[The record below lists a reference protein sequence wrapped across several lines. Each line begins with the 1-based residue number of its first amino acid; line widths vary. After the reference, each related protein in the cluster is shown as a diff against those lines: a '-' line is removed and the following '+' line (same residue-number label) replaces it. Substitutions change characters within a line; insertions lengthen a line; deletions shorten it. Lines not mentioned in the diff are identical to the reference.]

1 MNFDMGEAEKQICKR
16 IRELFA
22 GDTAAELRQM
32 EILPMEDVR
41 RIPRHWLTS
50 LGEAGYP
57 MSSME
62 NGRNS
67 VSLVAKQEQLAA
79 LAPSLF
85 LSVEVSIRIFGR
97 LITLFGSEDQ
107 KNAVLPDLISGKT
120 IGAVALS
127 ENGMNIEKDPLN
139 TMGVSSTDGF
149 HVTGNKGHV
158 INAPI
163 ADWIAVAGKIDG
175 REGPAFFLMEKESK
189 GLFMGHRL
197 ATLGYEGVPI
207 SPIRLDDCPV
217 PPAHVIHPP
226 VDRAVLQTVRMW
238 EDQVLT
244 AASLGLMRRSFDAA
258 LEYAKT
264 HRSGGKPIVA
274 YQEVGFKLAEML
286 TLFQT
291 AQLLAYRAAWMSE
304 SEDRE
309 ADVLAHSAKV
319 FCAES
324 AEKVASDALQI
335 LGGKGYVC
343 GNPVEAGYRDAKYIQ
358 IAGTSTEISR
368 MKIGDR
374 VLEYP

>member
-1 MNFDMGEAEKQICKR
+1 MNFDMGEAEKQVCGKV
-16 IRELFA
+16 RELFTEDA
-22 GDTAAELRQM
+22 AAELTGM

-41 RIPRHWLTS
+41 RITRHWLTS

-57 MSSME
+57 MSSVK

-67 VSLVAKQEQLAA
+67 VSLVVNQEQLAA
-79 LAPSLF
+79 LAPALF

-97 LITLFGSEDQ
+97 LVARFGTEDQ
-107 KNAVLPDLISGKT
+107 KNGVLPGLISGKRM
-120 IGAVALS
+120 GAVALS
-127 ENGMNIEKDPLN
+127 ENSMNIENDALN
-139 TMGVSSTDGF
+139 TTGVSSTDGF
-149 HVTGNKGHV
+149 RVAGSKGHV

-163 ADWIAVAGKIDG
+163 ADWIAVAGKMDG
-175 REGPAFFLMEKESK
+175 QEGSAFFLMQKKSK
-189 GLFMGHRL
+189 GLFIGERL
-197 ATLGYEGVPI
+197 STLGYEGVPI
-207 SPIRLDDCPV
+207 SPIRLKDASV
-217 PPAHVIHPP
+217 PATHVIHM
-226 VDRAVLQTVRMW
+226 DSAALQTVRMW

-258 LEYAKT
+258 LEHAKT
-264 HRSGGKPIVA
+264 HKSGGKPIVA

-324 AEKVASDALQI
+324 AEKISSDALQI
-335 LGGKGYVC
+335 LGGKGYVR

-374 VLEYP
+374 VLGY

>member
-1 MNFDMGEAEKQICKR
+1 MNFDMGEVEKQVRGKVG
-16 IRELFA
+16 ELFT
-22 GDTAAELRQM
+22 GDTAAELMRM
-32 EILPMEDVR
+32 ESLPMEDVR
-41 RIPRHWLTS
+41 KITRRWLTS

-57 MSSME
+57 MPMVK

-67 VSLVAKQEQLAA
+67 VSLVVSQEQLAA

-97 LITLFGSEDQ
+97 LVARFGSEDQ
-107 KNAVLPDLISGKT
+107 KNAVLPDLMSGKS

-127 ENGMNIEKDPLN
+127 ENSMNIENDILH
-139 TMGVSSTDGF
+139 TTGVSSADGF
-149 HVTGNKGHV
+149 HVTGSKGHV
-158 INAPI
+158 VNAAI

-175 REGPAFFLMEKESK
+175 REEPAFFLMEKESE
-189 GLFMGHRL
+189 GLFIGERL
-197 ATLGYEGVPI
+197 STLGYGGVPI
-207 SPIRLDDCPV
+207 SPIQLDGCPV
-217 PPAHVIHPP
+217 PLKHVIQLPM
-226 VDRAVLQTVRMW
+226 DSAAFQTVRMW

-258 LEYAKT
+258 LQYAKT
-264 HRSGGKPIVA
+264 HRSGGKPIIA

-309 ADVLAHSAKV
+309 ADVLAHAAKV

-324 AEKVASDALQI
+324 AEKVTSDAMQI
-335 LGGKGYVC
+335 LGGKGYVR

-374 VLEYP
+374 ILGY

>member
-1 MNFDMGEAEKQICKR
+1 MNFDMGEAEKQVCKR
-16 IRELFA
+16 IRGLFT
-22 GDTAAELRQM
+22 GDATAELAQM
-32 EILPMEDVR
+32 GTLPMEDVR
-41 RIPRHWLTS
+41 KITRDWLTS

-57 MSSME
+57 MTSVKNS
-62 NGRNS
+62 RNS
-67 VSLVAKQEQLAA
+67 VSLVFNQEQLAA
-79 LAPSLF
+79 LAPALF

-97 LITLFGSEDQ
+97 LVSRFGTEDQ
-107 KNAVLPDLISGKT
+107 KNALLPDLISGKT

-127 ENGMNIEKDPLN
+127 ENSMNIQNDALH
-139 TMGVSSTDGF
+139 TTGVPSTDGF
-149 HVTGNKGHV
+149 HVTGSKGHV
-158 INAPI
+158 VNAAI

-175 REGPAFFLMEKESK
+175 REEPAFFLMKKESE
-189 GLFMGHRL
+189 GLLMGHRL
-197 ATLGYEGVPI
+197 ATLGYEGAPI
-207 SPIRLDDCPV
+207 SSIELNDCPV
-217 PPAHVIHPP
+217 PATHVIHPP
-226 VDRAVLQTVRMW
+226 LDGDVLQTVRMW

-244 AASLGLMRRSFDAA
+244 AASLGLMGRSFDVA
-258 LEYAKT
+258 LQYAKT
-264 HRSGGKPIVA
+264 HRSGGKPIIA

-309 ADVLAHSAKV
+309 ADVLAHAAKV

-324 AEKVASDALQI
+324 AEKVASEALQI
-335 LGGKGYVC
+335 LGGKGYVR

-374 VLEYP
+374 VLGN

>member
-1 MNFDMGEAEKQICKR
+1 MNFDMGEAEKQVCGKV
-16 IRELFA
+16 RELFT
-22 GDTAAELRQM
+22 GDTAAELMRM
-32 EILPMEDVR
+32 ESLPMEDVR
-41 RIPRHWLTS
+41 RITRRWLTS
-50 LGEAGYP
+50 LSEAGYP
-57 MSSME
+57 MTSVK

-67 VSLVAKQEQLAA
+67 VSLVVNQEQLAA
-79 LAPSLF
+79 LASALF

-97 LITLFGSEDQ
+97 LVARFGSEDQ
-107 KNAVLPDLISGKT
+107 KNAVLPDLISGKA

-127 ENGMNIEKDPLN
+127 ENSMNIENDILH
-139 TMGVSSTDGF
+139 TTGVSSADGF
-149 HVTGNKGHV
+149 HVTGSKGHV
-158 INAPI
+158 VNAAI

-175 REGPAFFLMEKESK
+175 REGSAFFLMEKESE
-189 GLFMGHRL
+189 GLSIGERL
-197 ATLGYEGVPI
+197 STLGYEGAPI
-207 SPIRLDDCPV
+207 SPIGLDNSPV
-217 PPAHVIHPP
+217 PATHVIHLSM
-226 VDRAVLQTVRMW
+226 DSAAFQTVRMW

-258 LEYAKT
+258 LQYAKT
-264 HRSGGKPIVA
+264 HRSGGKPIIA

-309 ADVLAHSAKV
+309 ADVLAHAAKV

-324 AEKVASDALQI
+324 AEKVSSDAMQI
-335 LGGKGYVC
+335 LGGKGYVR

-374 VLEYP
+374 ILGY